1 MYNKKIK
8 CMLFILT
15 ITCLIFYTINGTS
28 IQSYA
33 KTKDITYSISSQD
46 KNNVKKLTK
55 CFSTPCGYDLTEQ
68 MIQGEERGYKFSNA
82 SARQHILNL
91 AYEEIYDQKIDEY
104 ELSKR
109 LFGVKTSNVNPLIGN
124 W

>member
-1 MYNKKIK
+1 
-8 CMLFILT
+8 
-15 ITCLIFYTINGTS
+15 
-28 IQSYA
+28 
-33 KTKDITYSISSQD
+33 
-46 KNNVKKLTK
+46 
-55 CFSTPCGYDLTEQ
+55 

-91 AYEEIYDQKIDEY
+91 AYEEIYDKKIDEY